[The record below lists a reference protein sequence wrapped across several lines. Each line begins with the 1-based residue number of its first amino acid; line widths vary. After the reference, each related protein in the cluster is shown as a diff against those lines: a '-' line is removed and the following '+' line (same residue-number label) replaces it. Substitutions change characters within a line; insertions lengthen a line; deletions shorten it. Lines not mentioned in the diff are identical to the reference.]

1 MGTPGPP
8 QRHEFEDGSFVE
20 ISITEV
26 PRSAQ
31 FPAGIKYRF
40 QYVSADEEPLL
51 RYDNAHG
58 IHECHR
64 HSTDTADSVEFEGV
78 EEHLQQFFAEVE
90 TMREA

>member
-8 QRHEFEDGSFVE
+8 HRHEFEDGSFVE
-20 ISITEV
+20 ISVTEV

-31 FPAGIKYRF
+31 YPAGIKYRF

-58 IHECHR
+58 THEQHR
-64 HSTDTADSVEFEGV
+64 HSADSPDPVEFNGV
-78 EEHLQQFFAEVE
+78 EELLQQFFAEVE